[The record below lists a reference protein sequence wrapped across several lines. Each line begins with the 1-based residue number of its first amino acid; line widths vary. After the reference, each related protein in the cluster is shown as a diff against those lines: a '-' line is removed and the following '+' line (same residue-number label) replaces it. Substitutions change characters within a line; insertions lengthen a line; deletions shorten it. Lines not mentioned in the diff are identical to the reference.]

1 MKANEILDK
10 IKNIVGIELSDEII
24 LTEIKLENGTI
35 LVAEKFE
42 AGESVFI
49 KTEDEEVAL
58 PLGEYKLEDG
68 KILIVKEEGLID
80 DILDAV
86 KEQEMSDELE
96 TDVEL
101 ENNPENMEEEK
112 EKKEEEKKE
121 MKYVTKEEFTKAVD
135 EIKNAI
141 EEVKAKVHYDKK
153 KEEEKMSEE
162 AQQEKEE
169 LSAVATEPVK
179 HNPEADVK
187 QQFNFKISGSRIQT
201 TKDRVFNKIF
211 NS

>member
-1 MKANEILDK
+1 MKANDILDK
-10 IKNIVGIELSDEII
+10 IKSIVGVELSDEII
-24 LTEIKLENGTI
+24 MTEVKLENGTI
-35 LVAEKFE
+35 LVAEEFSPGK
-42 AGESVFI
+42 SVFI

-68 KILIVKEEGLID
+68 KMLIVKEEGLID

-86 KEQEMSDELE
+86 KDEEMSEEE

-101 ENNPENMEEEK
+101 ETNPENMEEEK
-112 EKKEEEKKE
+112 KDEEKKE
-121 MKYVTKEEFTKAVD
+121 LKYVTKEEFGKAID

-141 EEVKAKVHYDKK
+141 EEVKAGMGK

-162 AQQEKEE
+162 VTEKVEENKEE

-187 QQFNFKISGSRIQT
+187 AEWNFKISGSRVET
-201 TKDRVFNKIF
+201 TRDRVFNKIF

>member
-1 MKANEILDK
+1 MKANDILDK

-24 LTEIKLENGTI
+24 MTEVKLENGTV
-35 LVAEKFE
+35 LVAEEFSPGK
-42 AGESVFI
+42 SVFI

-68 KILIVKEEGLID
+68 KMLIVKEEGLID

-86 KEQEMSDELE
+86 KDEEMSEEE

-101 ENNPENMEEEK
+101 ETNPENMEEEK
-112 EKKEEEKKE
+112 KDEEKKE
-121 MKYVTKEEFTKAVD
+121 LKYVTKEEFGKAID

-141 EEVKAKVHYDKK
+141 EEVKAGMGK

-162 AQQEKEE
+162 VTEKVEENKEE

-187 QQFNFKISGSRIQT
+187 AEWNFKISGSRVET
-201 TKDRVFNKIF
+201 TRDRVFNKIF

>member
-1 MKANEILDK
+1 MKANDILDK

-24 LTEIKLENGTI
+24 MTEVKLENGTI
-35 LVAEKFE
+35 LVAEEFSPGK
-42 AGESVFI
+42 SVFI

-68 KILIVKEEGLID
+68 KMLIVKEEGLID

-86 KEQEMSDELE
+86 KDEEMSEEE

-101 ENNPENMEEEK
+101 ETNPENMEEEK
-112 EKKEEEKKE
+112 KDEEKKE
-121 MKYVTKEEFTKAVD
+121 LKYVTKEEFGKAID

-141 EEVKAKVHYDKK
+141 EEVKAGMGK

-162 AQQEKEE
+162 VTEKVEENKEE

-187 QQFNFKISGSRIQT
+187 AEWNFKISGSRVET
-201 TKDRVFNKIF
+201 TRDRVFNKIF

>member
-1 MKANEILDK
+1 MKANDILDK
-10 IKNIVGIELSDEII
+10 IKSIVGVELSDEII
-24 LTEIKLENGTI
+24 MTEVKLENGTV
-35 LVAEKFE
+35 LVAEEFSPGK
-42 AGESVFI
+42 SVFI

-68 KILIVKEEGLID
+68 KMLIVKEEGLID

-86 KEQEMSDELE
+86 KDEEMSEEE

-101 ENNPENMEEEK
+101 ETNPENMEEEK
-112 EKKEEEKKE
+112 KDEEKKE
-121 MKYVTKEEFTKAVD
+121 LKYVTKEEFGKAID

-141 EEVKAKVHYDKK
+141 EEVKAGMGK

-162 AQQEKEE
+162 VTEKVEENKEE

-187 QQFNFKISGSRIQT
+187 AEWNFKISGSRVET
-201 TKDRVFNKIF
+201 TRDRVFNKIF